1 MGDHSKRS
9 IVKSDRHIWFEI
21 RALLITGLLKFIFID
36 WLNMRAFYIGGACL
50 FWLIYVVVRYK
61 SDPAIL
67 KHWGFQKNN
76 FRQSF
81 IFLFPVA
88 IASIAIIVIYGL
100 LKDTAILNFHI
111 ILIFLLYPVWGLL
124 QQFIIVGLIAGNL
137 VVIERIRLKDYQIVI
152 IASLIFSLI
161 HYPSF
166 FLMIFTFFL
175 EAIFTSVY
183 LKWRNLWSLGLVHG
197 WIGTFLLFFVLER
210 DLWTELFVWF

>member
-88 IASIAIIVIYGL
+88 IASITIIVIYGL

-111 ILIFLLYPVWGLL
+111 ILIFLLYPAWGLL